1 MRVQRVAGRT
11 PGLVGERRP
20 CSGHRRKLPLNRR
33 RARAVPKGG
42 SRLVTESHQ
51 PGSAKARISADL
63 CGSPASLGDSGRGAE
78 LALLGGGIRSR
89 RRSAIS
95 DVCSRPRL
103 GSGSRRSGSSIR
115 TTCGFRVR
123 TAARGEL
130 TNSVC
135 GTIYSRAGRTPP
147 VAHFAG
153 CAPSGFGYRRLYAG
167 EQLTVQVVAGFL
179 RIVSERELTFHQLAR
194 GCGARQFPAGPRHCH
209 SESPRTA
216 HIRGDQR

>member
-1 MRVQRVAGRT
+1 
-11 PGLVGERRP
+11 
-20 CSGHRRKLPLNRR
+20 
-33 RARAVPKGG
+33 VPKGG

-63 CGSPASLGDSGRGAE
+63 CGSPCSLGDSGRGAE
-78 LALLGGGIRSR
+78 LALLGGDSVPAQIRDIGR
-89 RRSAIS
+89 VFKAAIGLWFPTFR
-95 DVCSRPRL
+95 VVYQNYVRV
-103 GSGSRRSGSSIR
+103 
-115 TTCGFRVR
+115 RVR

-135 GTIYSRAGRTPP
+135 CTIYSRAGGRTPP

-153 CAPSGFGYRRLYAG
+153 CAPSGFGYRRSAG

-194 GCGARQFPAGPRHCH
+194 GCGARQLPAGPRHCH
-209 SESPRTA
+209 SERSTDRT
-216 HIRGDQR
+216 HTGV